1 MRNKLIKV
9 IAPVLLTIV
18 MSAAPAP
25 VFAAPKQMPD
35 GQMFD
40 AQYYAAKNPDVVK
53 AFGTDENLLYWH
65 YTVCGKKEGRLP
77 MAAEAKENIDPLS
90 AIRTQCVYNA
100 MQALMAQH
108 SEGSEWTAA
117 QKYTM
122 KWMKSNTVQMETGYG
137 SHAFALLFS
146 DTAFAEGTPFR
157 KIPSCPVSSMRA
169 GDVVCLNQGPH
180 SVVILSKDANGA
192 VVAEGDLAGKMH
204 WGRYVTNAEL
214 GANAF
219 VLTR

>member
-1 MRNKLIKV
+1 MLNKWMKV
-9 IAPVLLTIV
+9 IAPMILTAV
-18 MSAAPAP
+18 VSAAPAP

-35 GQMFD
+35 GQIFD
-40 AQYYAAKNPDVVK
+40 AEYYAAHNPDVVK

-90 AIRTQCVYNA
+90 AIRAQCVYNA

-108 SEGSEWTAA
+108 PEGSEWTAA

-169 GDVVCLNQGPH
+169 GDVVCLNDGPH
-180 SVVILSKDANGA
+180 SVVILSKNANGA